1 MRVENLTLT
10 NFNNREYQVH
20 TYVLEPNPELVEQK
34 RPLAIVVPG
43 GSFNHLSKREGEP
56 VALAFNNQGF
66 NSVVMEYNLVQ
77 DPDKIYPDAGLDVL
91 STVKYFR
98 DHADEYQLDKDKIL
112 TVGFSAGGHVV
123 SVANN
128 MALNKNYQ
136 TKYDFD
142 KTDALPNKTI
152 LGYPLIDIKKIGF
165 PIPEDQKAKM
175 PVEEDILD
183 SALGVTRETPDTFI
197 FQAWDDPVV
206 LIGNSI
212 EYIGVLN
219 KNKVSAEAHLFNYG
233 YHGFSLA
240 RHNVETKGQ
249 DWQDNPHAAH
259 WFNLAMERVS
269 GANDVKHKKSSNPN
283 DNIYHT
289 IVKNRKIDRM
299 IMPFEAV
306 YCVWLIITL
315 VLNFKLFA
323 YSIDAQ
329 FVLISLFF
337 ISGWVSSLVKNH
349 CMKKSRK

>member
-1 MRVENLTLT
+1 MLHF
-10 NFNNREYQVH
+10 NF
-20 TYVLEPNPELVEQK
+20 K
-34 RPLAIVVPG
+34 SG
-43 GSFNHLSKREGEP
+43 
-56 VALAFNNQGF
+56 
-66 NSVVMEYNLVQ
+66 EYNLVQ

-142 KTDALPNKTI
+142 KTDVLPNKTI

-212 EYIGVLN
+212 E
-219 KNKVSAEAHLFNYG
+219 
-233 YHGFSLA
+233 
-240 RHNVETKGQ
+240 
-249 DWQDNPHAAH
+249 
-259 WFNLAMERVS
+259 
-269 GANDVKHKKSSNPN
+269 
-283 DNIYHT
+283 
-289 IVKNRKIDRM
+289 
-299 IMPFEAV
+299 IMMS
-306 YCVWLIITL
+306 IIR
-315 VLNFKLFA
+315 
-323 YSIDAQ
+323 S
-329 FVLISLFF
+329 
-337 ISGWVSSLVKNH
+337 
-349 CMKKSRK
+349 

>member
-56 VALAFNNQGF
+56 VALGFNNQGF

-123 SVANN
+123 SVA
-128 MALNKNYQ
+128 
-136 TKYDFD
+136 
-142 KTDALPNKTI
+142 NKTI

-212 EYIGVLN
+212 EYIGALN
-219 KNKVSAEAHLFNYG
+219 KNKVSAEAHLFNHG

-259 WFNLAMERVS
+259 WFNLAMEWL
-269 GANDVKHKKSSNPN
+269 KS
-283 DNIYHT
+283 
-289 IVKNRKIDRM
+289 
-299 IMPFEAV
+299 E
-306 YCVWLIITL
+306 W
-315 VLNFKLFA
+315 
-323 YSIDAQ
+323 
-329 FVLISLFF
+329 
-337 ISGWVSSLVKNH
+337 GE
-349 CMKKSRK
+349 